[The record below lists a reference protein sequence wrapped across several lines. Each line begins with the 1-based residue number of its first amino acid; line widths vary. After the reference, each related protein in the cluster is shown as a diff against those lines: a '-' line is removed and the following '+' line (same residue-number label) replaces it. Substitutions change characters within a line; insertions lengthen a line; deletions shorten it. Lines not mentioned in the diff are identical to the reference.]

1 MGAVFLCY
9 SDKDS
14 SLAREVQSQFQRF
27 AIPTTE
33 DGPREGQVV
42 VLLFSEA
49 TNEDESVLKE
59 IQTSMDLGLRIYGL
73 RTVSTFPR
81 AEFDS
86 STRPTQWIN
95 AIVGNVD
102 GHIGRLAGQVAGEPS
117 LHMEVQEH
125 VPFADEYAT
134 KPTFQVEE
142 PPKPVVAPP
151 PAVSAP
157 PPILTAPP
165 IGYSVILQ
173 HHGPNPIDVIAQVR
187 LMTGLGLMEA
197 KNLVEMAP
205 IAVTVVDTEDTAQNL
220 RERLLR
226 AGAFASVQAPE
237 NAPPL
242 PPQVDLLADLY
253 DVRLLYVGQNKLDV
267 IKTIRQMTGWDLY
280 SSKNLVDT
288 VPQTIARVGHAEAQA
303 MRQQL
308 EAVGASVGI
317 IEASPATEP
326 PLGLMQS
333 KSATGCV
340 SSVIMIALFAL
351 LVVLAFAI

>member
-9 SDKDS
+9 CDKDS
-14 SLAREVQSQFQRF
+14 SLAREVQAQFQRF

-49 TNEDESVLKE
+49 TNEDETVIKE
-59 IQTSMDLGLRIYGL
+59 IQKSMDLGLRIYGL

-117 LHMEVQEH
+117 LHVEVQEH

-134 KPTFQVEE
+134 KPTFQVDE

-151 PAVSAP
+151 PPISAP
-157 PPILTAPP
+157 PPVLATPP

-187 LMTGLGLMEA
+187 SMTGLGLMEA
-197 KNLVEMAP
+197 RNLVEMAP
-205 IAVTVVDTEDTAQNL
+205 VAITVVDTAETAETL
-220 RERLLR
+220 RARLLR
-226 AGAFASVQAPE
+226 AGAFVTIQAPE

-242 PPQVDLLADLY
+242 PAQVDLLADLY
-253 DVRLLYVGQNKLDV
+253 DVRLLYVGQNKIET
-267 IKTIRQMTGWDLY
+267 IKAIRQMTGWDLLA
-280 SSKNLVDT
+280 SKNLVES

-308 EAVGASVGI
+308 ESVGASVGI
-317 IEASPATEP
+317 IEASAATEP
-326 PLGLMQS
+326 PMGLVQARTAS
-333 KSATGCV
+333 GCAT
-340 SSVIMIALFAL
+340 SVIMMGVLALIF
-351 LVVLAFAI
+351 VLAFAI